1 MFFLKMYASND
12 DPVNTNWMVWENELL
27 PAHII

>member
-1 MFFLKMYASND
+1 MFFLKMYASNND
-12 DPVNTNWMVWENELL
+12 NLNTNWMVWGFELL